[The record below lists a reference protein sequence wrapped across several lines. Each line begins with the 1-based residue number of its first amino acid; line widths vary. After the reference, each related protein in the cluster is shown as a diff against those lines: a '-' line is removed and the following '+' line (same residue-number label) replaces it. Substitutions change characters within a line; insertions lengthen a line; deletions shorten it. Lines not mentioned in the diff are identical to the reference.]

1 MNKAFNRF
9 YKKQEWRYRT
19 IQVENELYNKLKYIT
34 ENELETSIS
43 KLVDAC
49 VDNFEIKGDKIVY
62 YKKADEELTV
72 KSSLRLRQSMWDKL
86 EDMRVK
92 YDISIQKLVNMAIK
106 YTLDNE

>member
-1 MNKAFNRF
+1 MNKAFSRF
-9 YKKQEWRYRT
+9 YKIQEWKYRT
-19 IQVENELYNKLKYIT
+19 IQLENELYNKLKYIT

-62 YKKADEELTV
+62 YKKPEEELTV
-72 KSSLRLRQSMWDKL
+72 KSSLRLRQAMWDKL